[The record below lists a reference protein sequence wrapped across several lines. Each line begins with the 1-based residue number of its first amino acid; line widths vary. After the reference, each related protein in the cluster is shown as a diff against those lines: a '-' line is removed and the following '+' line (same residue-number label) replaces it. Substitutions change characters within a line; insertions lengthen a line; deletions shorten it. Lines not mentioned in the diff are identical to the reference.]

1 MTNGKFEEICD
12 FNICEE
18 EKEVDLRDYKA
29 LFYSES
35 KLEIHNPEINNWIYS
50 DSIKQELLKVMQKR
64 KDEFED
70 DKNYDYSIEIVIKY
84 QIIDKT
90 SDQSSGDM
98 DYKLSK
104 YAKNKDEF
112 NINIGEVSEELNKT
126 FKEKVVIMYNYRVFT
141 IDLLCGFYVI

>member
-1 MTNGKFEEICD
+1 MSDKKFEEICD

-18 EKEVDLRDYKA
+18 EKERDLGKYKA

-35 KLEIHNPEINNWIYS
+35 RLEAHDPDIDNWEYS
-50 DSIKQELLKVMQKR
+50 DILKQELLRILQKR

-70 DKNYDYSIEIVIKY
+70 SDNYDYSIEIIIKY
-84 QIIDKT
+84 HIIDKT

-98 DYKLSK
+98 EYKLSK

-112 NINIGEVSEELNKT
+112 NIAIGEISEELNKT
-126 FKEKVVIMYNYRVFT
+126 FKEKLVIMYNYRVFSVD
-141 IDLLCGFYVI
+141 IFCGFYVI

>member
-1 MTNGKFEEICD
+1 MTNEKFEEICD
-12 FNICEE
+12 FNICEP
-18 EKEVDLRDYKA
+18 EKEKDIGEYKA

-35 KLEIHNPEINNWIYS
+35 KLEIDNPEINNWNYS
-50 DSIKQELLKVMQKR
+50 ELIKQELIKVMQKR

-70 DKNYDYSIEIVIKY
+70 NEHYDYSIEIAIKY
-84 QIIDKT
+84 HIIDKT
-90 SDQSSGDM
+90 SDQSSGEM

-112 NINIGEVSEELNKT
+112 SINIGEVSEELNKT
-126 FKEKVVIMYNYRVFT
+126 FKEKVIIMYNYRVFS